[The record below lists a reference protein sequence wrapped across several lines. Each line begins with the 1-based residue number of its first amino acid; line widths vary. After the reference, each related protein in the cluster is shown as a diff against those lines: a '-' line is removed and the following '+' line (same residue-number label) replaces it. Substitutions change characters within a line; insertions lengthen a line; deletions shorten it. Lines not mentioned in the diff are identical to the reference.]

1 MKPRFH
7 TVLVGLLAAMFLA
20 GCSIRTVPLEEEQM
34 VHEDEY
40 YRGYDSLPPS
50 FLYDTWQMSQYYHY
64 YGSASD
70 LGYRMNVDPNPNDSY
85 RADEKPVQGAPAQ
98 TSIQPSTANRRVEE
112 RQDYGASERAV
123 SRSRHARANRLASE
137 STDDRTR
144 VREQLRQRHRQ
155 RPTKTADDED
165 RGARRRTTRRR
176 ARR

>member
-20 GCSIRTVPLEEEQM
+20 GCSIHTVPLEEEQM

-64 YGSASD
+64 YGSAPEF
-70 LGYRMNVDPNPNDSY
+70 GYRMNIDPNPNDSY
-85 RADEKPVQGAPAQ
+85 RADEKPVQSAPAQ

-112 RQDYGASERAV
+112 RQDHSPTQGIV
-123 SRSRHARANRLASE
+123 SRSRHARVNRLASE

-144 VREQLRQRHRQ
+144 VRERLRQRHRQ

-165 RGARRRTTRRR
+165 RGARRQTTRRR

>member
-1 MKPRFH
+1 MKLHFH

-34 VHEDEY
+34 VYADEY

-64 YGSASD
+64 YGSAPEF
-70 LGYRMNVDPNPNDSY
+70 GYRMNIDPNPTDSY
-85 RADEKPVQGAPAQ
+85 HADEKPVEHAPAQ
-98 TSIQPSTANRRVEE
+98 ASIQASTPNRRVEE

-144 VREQLRQRHRQ
+144 VRERLRQRHRQ
-155 RPTKTADDED
+155 RTTNTAKDDD
-165 RGARRRTTRRR
+165 REARRRTTRRR

>member
-1 MKPRFH
+1 MKLHFH

-20 GCSIRTVPLEEEQM
+20 GCSVRTVPLEEEQM
-34 VHEDEY
+34 VYADEY

-50 FLYDTWQMSQYYHY
+50 FLYDTWQMSQYRQY
-64 YGSASD
+64 YGSAPEF
-70 LGYRMNVDPNPNDSY
+70 GYRMNIDPNPNDSY
-85 RADEKPVQGAPAQ
+85 RADEKPVQSAPAQ

-144 VREQLRQRHRQ
+144 VRERLRQRQ
-155 RPTKTADDED
+155 RPTKTVKDDD
-165 RGARRRTTRRR
+165 REARRRTTRRR

>member
-34 VHEDEY
+34 VYEDEV
-40 YRGYDSLPPS
+40 GMYDSLSPS
-50 FLYDTWQMSQYYHY
+50 FLYDTWQMSQYRQY
-64 YGSASD
+64 YGDGSE
-70 LGYRMNVDPNPNDSY
+70 LGYRMNVDPNPTDSY
-85 RADEKPVQGAPAQ
+85 RADEKPVEHAPAQ
-98 TSIQPSTANRRVEE
+98 ASQASTPNRRVEE

-144 VREQLRQRHRQ
+144 VRERLRQRHRQ
-155 RPTKTADDED
+155 RTTNTAKDDD
-165 RGARRRTTRRR
+165 REARRRTTRRR

>member
-64 YGSASD
+64 YGSAPEF
-70 LGYRMNVDPNPNDSY
+70 GYRMNIDPNPNDSY
-85 RADEKPVQGAPAQ
+85 RADEKPVQGAPTQ

-123 SRSRHARANRLASE
+123 SRSRHARSNRLAE
-137 STDDRTR
+137 DSTDDRSR
-144 VREQLRQRHRQ
+144 VREQLRQRPRQ
-155 RPTKTADDED
+155 RTANTEDDED
-165 RGARRRTTRRR
+165 RKQRRTTRRR

>member
-40 YRGYDSLPPS
+40 YRGYNSLPPS

-64 YGSASD
+64 YGSAPEF
-70 LGYRMNVDPNPNDSY
+70 GYRMNIDPNPNDSY
-85 RADEKPVQGAPAQ
+85 HADEKPVQSAPAQ
-98 TSIQPSTANRRVEE
+98 TSIQPSTPNHRVEE

-123 SRSRHARANRLASE
+123 SRSRHARANRLASK
-137 STDDRTR
+137 STDDTR
-144 VREQLRQRHRQ
+144 VRERLRQRHRQ
-155 RPTKTADDED
+155 RTTNTAKDDD
-165 RGARRRTTRRR
+165 REGRRRTTRRR

>member
-1 MKPRFH
+1 MKLHFH

-20 GCSIRTVPLEEEQM
+20 GCSVRTVPLEEEQM
-34 VHEDEY
+34 VYADEY

-50 FLYDTWQMSQYYHY
+50 FLYDTWQMSQYRQY
-64 YGSASD
+64 YGSAPEF
-70 LGYRMNVDPNPNDSY
+70 GYRMNIDPNPNDSY
-85 RADEKPVQGAPAQ
+85 RADEEPVQSAPAQ

-144 VREQLRQRHRQ
+144 VRERLRQRQ
-155 RPTKTADDED
+155 RPTKTVKDDD
-165 RGARRRTTRRR
+165 REARRRTTRRR

>member
-64 YGSASD
+64 YGSAPEFGISNE
-70 LGYRMNVDPNPNDSY
+70 YR
-85 RADEKPVQGAPAQ
+85 
-98 TSIQPSTANRRVEE
+98 
-112 RQDYGASERAV
+112 SEP
-123 SRSRHARANRLASE
+123 E
-137 STDDRTR
+137 
-144 VREQLRQRHRQ
+144 
-155 RPTKTADDED
+155 
-165 RGARRRTTRRR
+165 
-176 ARR
+176 